1 MVEYNFIWMFSSMK
15 KQSKLKSCQKQRVLI
30 LLLLENE
37 KMQWAY
43 ERVSSVVISFRILH
57 VEKCLLK
64 NACIV

>member
-1 MVEYNFIWMFSSMK
+1 MVEYNFIWMFSSIK
-15 KQSKLKSCQKQRVLI
+15 KQSKI
-30 LLLLENE
+30 LSKTTGSYSIENE

-64 NACIV
+64 NACIKSV